1 MAPKPKIETELGEK
15 DLAEFRRLLATGR
28 LTIDGLTLW
37 LEGRGYQISR
47 SAVGRYA
54 QNFDEVAAKLRQSR
68 HVTEA
73 LVAELGDAAAQGKQG
88 RLLVEMARS
97 LVFDLMMKLQTA
109 EGDGAPI
116 DTKDVQQL
124 GKGLAELAKA
134 LRYDQDFEI
143 KVREEVRR
151 QEQAKAMAAAEKALG
166 DEAAAK
172 VVDKAAILKRIRE
185 EVYGIIEQ

>member
-1 MAPKPKIETELGEK
+1 MAPKPKIEAELGEK

-54 QNFDEVAAKLRQSR
+54 QSFDQVAAKLRQSR
-68 HVTEA
+68 QVTDA

-88 RLLVEMARS
+88 RLLVEMTRS
-97 LVFDLMMKLQTA
+97 LVFDLLMKLQSA
-109 EGDGAPI
+109 EGDDLPF
-116 DTKDVQQL
+116 DSKDVQQL

-134 LRYDQDFEI
+134 QRMDQDFEL

-151 QEQAKAMAAAEKALG
+151 QEQAKAAKVATG
-166 DEAAAK
+166 AAK
-172 VVDKAAILKRIRE
+172 AAGLSDEVANDIAKKILG
-185 EVYGIIEQ
+185 VQT

>member
-1 MAPKPKIETELGEK
+1 MAAKSRIETELAES

-37 LEGRGYQISR
+37 LEGRGYEISR

-54 QNFDEVAAKLRQSR
+54 KSFDQVAGRLRESR
-68 HVTEA
+68 QITEA

-97 LVFDLMMKLQTA
+97 VVFDLLMKLQA
-109 EGDGAPI
+109 EDAAV

-124 GKGLAELAKA
+124 GKGLAELGKA
-134 LRYDQDFEI
+134 LRYDQDFELKI
-143 KVREEVRR
+143 RE
-151 QEQAKAMAAAEKALG
+151 AATRETK
-166 DEAAAK
+166 EAAADAVARVAK
-172 VVDKAAILKRIRE
+172 SAGLTKDTLEQLRAGIFGVD
-185 EVYGIIEQ
+185 G

>member
-1 MAPKPKIETELGEK
+1 MPAKSRIETELAEG

-37 LEGRGYQISR
+37 LEGRGYEISR

-54 QNFDEVAAKLRQSR
+54 KGFDQVAAKLRESR
-68 HVTEA
+68 QITAA

-97 LVFDLMMKLQTA
+97 VVFDLLMKLQSEDA
-109 EGDGAPI
+109 EI

-124 GKGLAELAKA
+124 GKGLAELGRA
-134 LRYDQDFEI
+134 LRLDQDFELKI
-143 KVREEVRR
+143 
-151 QEQAKAMAAAEKALG
+151 QQQADAKAARKAVAAAEKALA
-166 DEAAAK
+166 DEDQAGQPVDRAA
-172 VVDKAAILKRIRE
+172 VLKRIRE
-185 EVYGIIEQ
+185 EVYGIVG

>member
-54 QNFDEVAAKLRQSR
+54 QNFEEVAAKLRQSR
-68 HVTEA
+68 QVTDA

-88 RLLVEMARS
+88 RLLVEMGRT
-97 LVFDLMMKLQTA
+97 LVFDLMMKLHSA
-109 EGDGAPI
+109 EDGETI

-124 GKGLAELAKA
+124 GKGIAELAKA

-151 QEQAKAMAAAEKALG
+151 QEQAKA
-166 DEAAAK
+166 AK
-172 VVDKAAILKRIRE
+172 VATGVAKEAGLSDEMANAIARKIL
-185 EVYGIIEQ
+185 GAQA